1 MTETPRL
8 ELINVH
14 KSFGPKAVLSGLDL
28 SLAKGESVVVI
39 GGSGTGKSVMLK
51 CVLGL
56 LQPEQGQIRIDGED
70 TVGLRGAE
78 REPVLKKFGMLFQ
91 SAALFDSLTVWE
103 NVAFG
108 LIEGA
113 GMEKEQ
119 ARAIAIDKL
128 SKVGMDE
135 DMAEADPAGL
145 SGGMRKRVGL
155 ARAIATEPDILF
167 FDEPTTGLD
176 PIMGDVIN
184 NLITECVQDLGAT
197 PLTISH
203 DMSSARTIADRVA
216 MLYNGQIIWAGAV
229 DQIDHCDNEFVD
241 QFIHGREEGPFALEV
256 S

>member
-14 KSFGPKAVLSGLDL
+14 KSFGPKAVLSGLNL

-78 REPVLKKFGMLFQ
+78 RERVLKKFGMLFQ

-155 ARAIATEPDILF
+155 ARAIAAEPDILF
-167 FDEPTTGLD
+167 FDEPTTGLV

-197 PLTISH
+197 TLTISH